1 MTLRPAPIASLCA
14 LTLLAACQRT
24 PVPTP
29 SADALPPA
37 APVAAAHTA
46 AANAFTVHVSL
57 SPAARKQLADHQETL
72 IVDADYFGY
81 PTVAAQQQ
89 KVPGSENPWLT
100 LHQAQVELDGPG
112 TARFAAVSLDEA
124 QLGLIEK
131 REPEVNINVY
141 SGRKSSPDNL
151 LDCGMFQ
158 DKLQVAAQAG
168 VRIDCK
174 LIAE

>member
-1 MTLRPAPIASLCA
+1 MSGRRIAALCA
-14 LTLLAACQRT
+14 LALLAACERAS
-24 PVPTP
+24 VPAP
-29 SADALPPA
+29 SVDALPPA
-37 APVAAAHTA
+37 TGTPAPT
-46 AANAFTVHVSL
+46 ANAFSVQVTL
-57 SPAARKQLADHQETL
+57 SPLARKQLADSKETI

-100 LHQAQVELDGPG
+100 LHEAQVEMDAPG
-112 TARFAAVSLDEA
+112 TAHFASVTLDEA
-124 QLGLIEK
+124 KLGLIEK

-158 DKLQVAAQAG
+158 DKLRVAAQAS
-168 VRIDCK
+168 VKIDCK

>member
-1 MTLRPAPIASLCA
+1 MIGRRVAALCA
-14 LTLLAACQRT
+14 LALLAACERT
-24 PVPTP
+24 SLPSP

-37 APVAAAHTA
+37 AGAQAQ
-46 AANAFTVHVSL
+46 AANAFSVQVSL
-57 SPAARKQLADHQETL
+57 SPAARKQLADSKETI

-100 LHQAQVELDGPG
+100 LHEAQMELDAPG
-112 TARFAAVSLDEA
+112 TARFASVTLDET

-131 REPEVNINVY
+131 RAPEVNINVY

-158 DKLQVAAQAG
+158 DKLQVAT
-168 VRIDCK
+168 RTNIEIDCK
-174 LIAE
+174 LISE

>member
-1 MTLRPAPIASLCA
+1 MIGRRIAALCA
-14 LTLLAACQRT
+14 LALLAACERT
-24 PVPTP
+24 SLPTP

-37 APVAAAHTA
+37 TGTPAQTT
-46 AANAFTVHVSL
+46 NAFSVQVSL
-57 SPAARKQLADHQETL
+57 SAMARKQLADSKETI

-89 KVPGSENPWLT
+89 KVAGSENPWLT
-100 LHQAQVELDGPG
+100 LHQAQVELDAPG
-112 TARFAAVSLDEA
+112 TAHFASVTLDEA

-158 DKLQVAAQAG
+158 DKLRIAAQTS
-168 VRIDCK
+168 VKIDCK